1 MVDNPS
7 VPTVPLDPPEVSGPI
22 DGSSDWTAVEEVKKK
37 CREFGAGIAFPT
49 GDKIR
54 HFVLEIRFK
63 QKLDDTVADDS
74 ALTLHSI
81 HREFVAKLMASTEG
95 DAHLMPTAKEKKQIT
110 TTPCPIVNV
119 DSFPTSDCN
128 HRKFFHWTIFYSK
141 WNKRTVVK
149 IHHSVLMKE
158 TVFAIK
164 QKMLD
169 WSSRK
174 NLWMLTGELDTV
186 KTSGIGWML
195 GAHPYLA
202 LTPDIAERLNF
213 LIS

>member
-1 MVDNPS
+1 
-7 VPTVPLDPPEVSGPI
+7 
-22 DGSSDWTAVEEVKKK
+22 VEEIKKK
-37 CREFGAGIAFPT
+37 RCEFGAGIAFPT

-63 QKLDDTVADDS
+63 QKLDDTVADGS
-74 ALTLHSI
+74 TLNLHGI
-81 HREFVAKLMASTEG
+81 HHEFVAKLIASTEG

-119 DSFPTSDCN
+119 DSFPSSDRN
-128 HRKFFHWTIFYSK
+128 HCKFFHQTIYYSE
-141 WNKRTVVK
+141 WNKRTVVR

-158 TVFAIK
+158 TVFAVK
-164 QKMLD
+164 QKMFD
-169 WSSRK
+169 WLSRK
-174 NLWMLTGELDTV
+174 NLWMLAGGELDTV
-186 KTSGIGWML
+186 ETSGIGWML

-202 LTPDIAERLNF
+202 FTPDIAERLHF